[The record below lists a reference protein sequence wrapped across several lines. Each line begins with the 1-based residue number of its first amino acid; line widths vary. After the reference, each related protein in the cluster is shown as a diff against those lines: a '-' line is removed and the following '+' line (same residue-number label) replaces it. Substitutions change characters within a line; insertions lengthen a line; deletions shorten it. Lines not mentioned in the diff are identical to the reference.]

1 MPIVTTARLVANQ
14 ALQLACGQECVDWA
28 IGMLE
33 DRCDGPFLRMLASRC
48 PPYNHFEIADNRD
61 RAFEELGLR
70 YPGDSAAINL
80 YGAERIRIA
89 LDGGEDLA
97 VTLHVLRD
105 TCIARG
111 YKELYEF
118 YMLSFAYERLQAGE
132 GQLYWP
138 DATLENIFAIVRN
151 EAEKLATKVE
161 RTA

>member
-1 MPIVTTARLVANQ
+1 
-14 ALQLACGQECVDWA
+14 
-28 IGMLE
+28 
-33 DRCDGPFLRMLASRC
+33 
-48 PPYNHFEIADNRD
+48 
-61 RAFEELGLR
+61 
-70 YPGDSAAINL
+70 
-80 YGAERIRIA
+80 
-89 LDGGEDLA
+89 